1 MVRAVVSD
9 GITIGHPCCNVVHC
23 MEPLVNKRDRFCPG
37 HEHMEKIC
45 SVEGCNRPVLEGYLT
60 CDDSDHLAIFKTY
73 QKRNG
78 ANFQLKS
85 RLERTTVSKPPDED
99 IADHHATGVAPDEG
113 IEEACPQKPDGGNR
127 RLRARFGRRQTHN
140 EQLIVRPCGMIIAH
154 TTFYGSETVPQTVV
168 SSIIFLHCASPFIL
182 TVMTIGNAKTGV
194 LGSRFHARLLHI

>member
-99 IADHHATGVAPDEG
+99 IADHHATGVTPDKG

-140 EQLIVRPCGMIIAH
+140 KQLIVRPCGMIIARA
-154 TTFYGSETVPQTVV
+154 TFYGSETFPQTVV
-168 SSIIFLHCASPFIL
+168 SSIIFLHCASPFLL

-194 LGSRFHARLLHI
+194 SGSRFHARLLHI